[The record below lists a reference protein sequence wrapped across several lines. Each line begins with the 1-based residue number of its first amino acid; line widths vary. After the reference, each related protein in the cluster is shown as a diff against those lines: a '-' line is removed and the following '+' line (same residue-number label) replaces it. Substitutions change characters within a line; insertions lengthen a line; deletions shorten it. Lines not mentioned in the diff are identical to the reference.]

1 MRANDTLRTG
11 PSVPGLVVR
20 GALVVA
26 VAAGAAMLC
35 PLLGWQVAAVVLAI
49 IAAALPQTFAAWGSI
64 GCLVI
69 GMLIS
74 EPDVGRA
81 MIAVLAVQVIH
92 VLMSLSL
99 VIPAGSRVIV
109 TALRPSLV
117 RLIVVQVIA
126 QPITVAV
133 MVVMRIDTPAS
144 LPTVPWAAVA
154 GAGAVVALV
163 ATLLTRANRGTRE
176 R

>member
-1 MRANDTLRTG
+1 
-11 PSVPGLVVR
+11 
-20 GALVVA
+20 
-26 VAAGAAMLC
+26 
-35 PLLGWQVAAVVLAI
+35 
-49 IAAALPQTFAAWGSI
+49 
-64 GCLVI
+64 
-69 GMLIS
+69 MLIS

-117 RLIVVQVIA
+117 RLIVVQAIA

-176 R
+176 H